1 MAVVRGK
8 VFTGLGEGASYV
20 SLPFYRE
27 AFRRVLGFDPY
38 PGTLNLKVEPDC
50 AETVRALRNKGLL
63 IPRRVVDGVEYG
75 WVRCLPARIRGIEAA
90 VLIIE
95 KTVHGPD
102 VIEVI
107 APVRL
112 RDALGLKDGD
122 VVEVEVLV
130 R

>member
-1 MAVVRGK
+1 MIVVIKGR
-8 VFTGLGEGASYV
+8 VFTGVGEGASYV

-27 AFRRVLGFDPY
+27 AFKRVLGFDPY
-38 PGTLNLKVEPDC
+38 PGTLNLRVEPEC
-50 AETVRALRNKGLL
+50 AETVGSLRGRGLL
-63 IPRRVVDGVEYG
+63 IPRRVVNGVEYG

-102 VIEVI
+102 VVEVV

-122 VVEVEVLV
+122 VVEVEVFV
-130 R
+130 